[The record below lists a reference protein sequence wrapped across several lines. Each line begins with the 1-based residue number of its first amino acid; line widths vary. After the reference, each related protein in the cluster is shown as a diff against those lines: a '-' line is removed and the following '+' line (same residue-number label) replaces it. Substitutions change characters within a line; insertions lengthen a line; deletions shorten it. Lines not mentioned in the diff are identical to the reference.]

1 MEDRDKISSK
11 AAWIGVSANAALAA
25 MKIFVGLVFKSMA
38 LVADGIDTSTD
49 IFTSLVTLV
58 SSKISNRPPDK
69 THPYGHERVE
79 TIAAKVVS
87 FVIFYAGA
95 NLMISSTKRIISGE
109 HILIIGILPL
119 IVSLISVAVKT
130 WLFIYKYN
138 IGKKI
143 KSYAFIAD
151 ALNMRNDIL
160 ISSTVF
166 VGVLLNK
173 VGLLWVDGTVA
184 LIISAMIIRTA
195 FEIFKETSY
204 ELMDGMTNF
213 DIYDQIFKAVKNVQ
227 GAANPHK
234 VRVRQVGYKYFV
246 DMDIEVSG
254 KMSVQQGHDI
264 ATQIKKAIVE
274 QNDRI
279 ADVMVHVEP
288 IGNVEREAYG
298 LSQQQVTDGGEKID
312 IQRRK
317 DHFKTS

>member
-1 MEDRDKISSK
+1 MENRNKISSK
-11 AAWIGVSANAALAA
+11 AAWIGVFANAILAV
-25 MKIFVGLVFKSMA
+25 MKIFVGLFFKSMSV
-38 LVADGIDTSTD
+38 LADGIDTSTD

-79 TIAAKVVS
+79 AIAAKVVS

-95 NLMISSTKRIISGE
+95 NLMISSIKRIIIGK
-109 HILIIGILPL
+109 HNLIVGVLPL

-130 WLFIYKYN
+130 WLFIYKYSVGKR
-138 IGKKI
+138 IG
-143 KSYAFIAD
+143 SYAFIAD

-166 VGVLLNK
+166 VGVILNK
-173 VGLLWVDGTVA
+173 FGLLWVDGIVA
-184 LIISAMIIRTA
+184 LIISIMIIRTA

-213 DIYDQIFKAVKNVQ
+213 DIYDQIFKAVKKVQ
-227 GAANPHK
+227 GAVNPHK

-254 KMSVQQGHDI
+254 GITVQQGHDI
-264 ATQIKKAIVE
+264 ATAVKKAIIE

-279 ADVMVHVEP
+279 VDVMVHVEP
-288 IGNVEREAYG
+288 IGNVEHEAYG
-298 LSQQQVTDGGEKID
+298 LSQHQITDGGGKVD
-312 IQRRK
+312 TQR
-317 DHFKTS
+317 

>member
-1 MEDRDKISSK
+1 MEDRNKISSK
-11 AAWIGVSANAALAA
+11 AAWIGVFANAILAA
-25 MKIFVGLVFKSMA
+25 MKIFVGLFFKSMA
-38 LVADGIDTSTD
+38 VLADGIDTSTD

-79 TIAAKVVS
+79 AIAAKVVS

-95 NLMISSTKRIISGE
+95 NLMISSIRRIVSGE
-109 HILIIGILPL
+109 HILIVGILPL
-119 IVSLISVAVKT
+119 LISLVSVAVKT
-130 WLFIYKYN
+130 WLFLYKYRV
-138 IGKKI
+138 GKKI

-166 VGVLLNK
+166 AGLVLNK
-173 VGLLWVDGTVA
+173 IGLLWVDGIVA
-184 LIISAMIIRTA
+184 LIISVMIIKTA

-204 ELMDGMTNF
+204 ELMDGMTSF
-213 DIYDQIFKAVKNVQ
+213 DIYDQIFKAVKDVQ

-254 KMSVQQGHDI
+254 AMSVQQGHDI
-264 ATQIKKAIVE
+264 ATQVKRAIIE

-298 LSQQQVTDGGEKID
+298 LSQHQVSDGGGEN
-312 IQRRK
+312 
-317 DHFKTS
+317 

>member
-1 MEDRDKISSK
+1 MEDRNKISSK
-11 AAWIGVSANAALAA
+11 AALIGVFANAVLAV
-25 MKIFVGLVFKSMA
+25 MKILVGLIFKSMA
-38 LVADGIDTSTD
+38 VLADGIDTSTD

-95 NLMISSTKRIISGE
+95 NLMVSSMKRIISGE
-109 HILIIGILPL
+109 HILIIGMLPL
-119 IVSLISVAVKT
+119 IVSLVSVAAKA
-130 WLFIYKYN
+130 WLFVYKYSV
-138 IGKKI
+138 GKKI

-166 VGVLLNK
+166 VGVVLNRI
-173 VGLLWVDGTVA
+173 GLLWVDGIVA
-184 LIISAMIIRTA
+184 LIISAMIVKTA

-213 DIYDQIFKAVKNVQ
+213 DIYDQIFKAVENVQ

-246 DMDIEVSG
+246 DMDIEVNG
-254 KMSVQQGHDI
+254 NISVQQGHDI
-264 ATQIKKAIVE
+264 ATKIKRAIID
-274 QNDRI
+274 QSDRI

-288 IGNVEREAYG
+288 IGNVESEAYG
-298 LSQQQVTDGGEKID
+298 LSQHQNTNGSEQ
-312 IQRRK
+312 
-317 DHFKTS
+317 S